1 MKIYFFQLLVLITIL
16 TSCKNS
22 NKIPSS
28 LAEFDQTEKSIIDKL
43 AVQQAQAVNDTVIK
57 KETKN
62 LITGLEAYIEKN
74 PKDTANVVKHLYKV
88 GELAKA
94 VGLFGNSIK
103 LWGQIQREYPLHPKA
118 GDALFMQAFTFE
130 NDLQDKDS
138 AKKYYMDFL
147 KRFPDHS
154 FANDAKQLLSMIDK
168 SPEELIKEFE
178 AKNAKNV
185 N

>member
-1 MKIYFFQLLVLITIL
+1 MPRLKQAALNPPPEKANAIVFMIDLVYPFISNCQYRLFPEGL
-16 TSCKNS
+16 PFNS
-22 NKIPSS
+22 
-28 LAEFDQTEKSIIDKL
+28 F
-43 AVQQAQAVNDTVIK
+43 
-57 KETKN
+57 
-62 LITGLEAYIEKN
+62 
-74 PKDTANVVKHLYKV
+74 
-88 GELAKA
+88 
-94 VGLFGNSIK
+94 
-103 LWGQIQREYPLHPKA
+103 
-118 GDALFMQAFTFE
+118 QAFTFE

-147 KRFPDHS
+147 NRFPDHS